1 MFKWLTTLFAAG
13 AVAAH
18 DSGKAAPTELQI
30 ETTFM
35 PEVCGPKA
43 QQGDRI
49 KFSLRGFPTKLVNWI
64 AMTNIYFP
72 LDRNSVYEWQQ
83 VRFQVSIYS

>member
-1 MFKWLTTLFAAG
+1 MKMLKWFTTFFAAG

-18 DSGKAAPTELQI
+18 ESGKAAPTELQI

-35 PEVCGPKA
+35 PAACGTKA

-49 KFSLRGFPTKLVNWI
+49 KVHYVGFQQNLSLG
-64 AMTNIYFP
+64 
-72 LDRNSVYEWQQ
+72 
-83 VRFQVSIYS
+83 

>member
-1 MFKWLTTLFAAG
+1 MKVFKWLTTLFAAG

-49 KFSLRGFPTKLVNWI
+49 KVHYVGFQQ
-64 AMTNIYFP
+64 
-72 LDRNSVYEWQQ
+72 NS
-83 VRFQVSIYS
+83 SIG

>member
-1 MFKWLTTLFAAG
+1 MKMFKWLTTLFAAG

-35 PEVCGPKA
+35 PAVCGAKA

-49 KFSLRGFPTKLVNWI
+49 KVHYVGFPTQLRH
-64 AMTNIYFP
+64 
-72 LDRNSVYEWQQ
+72 LDNN
-83 VRFQVSIYS
+83 